1 MNYDLQLLPEA
12 IEDLAYW
19 KRSGQKKVLKKIVA
33 LLEELKVHPQ
43 TGTGKPEALKGDF
56 AGLWSRRI
64 DKGAD
69 SSIPS
74 TKRSFVSTCS
84 PCEGIMATNN
94 ALTSRPAR
102 ESSKKTEEARQC
114 ATTSPTRTQRSAAAH
129 SRKITH
135 PKIFSPRVKPLFP
148 RTHTKRP
155 AAPQR
160 RSAIPPQH
168 LITSNSAPL

>member
-1 MNYDLQLLPEA
+1 MTYDLQLLPEA

-33 LLEELKVHPQ
+33 LLEELNVHP
-43 TGTGKPEALKGDF
+43 KPAPASPKPSKATSPVCGADALTKEP
-56 AGLWSRRI
+56 
-64 DKGAD
+64 D

-74 TKRSFVSTCS
+74 TKRPFVSTCS

-94 ALTSRPAR
+94 APTSRPAR
-102 ESSKKTEEARQC
+102 ESSRKAEEARRC
-114 ATTSPTRTQRSAAAH
+114 ATTSPTHTQRPAAAH
-129 SRKITH
+129 SRKIAH

-148 RTHTKRP
+148 SARTKRP

-160 RSAIPPQH
+160 RSAIPLQQ
-168 LITSNSAPL
+168 LITSNSTPL